1 MSSNIGT
8 ITLRSSGTY
17 VGRVETLQVAM
28 TIALRP
34 VVSQNPKAP
43 KFDIMALNA
52 VAKVWVKVG
61 ALFALTSN
69 STGEEFLNGRIDD
82 PSLSEPIQVSA
93 FRQEDGSYNVVWQRQ
108 QRRAALPTASAA
120 SDDMP
125 PLPMDD
131 GGPGASLTG
140 GGATG
145 GGEAGGERDGLGSS
159 TAPDAPE
166 NAGKRGKRE
175 PVDA

>member
-1 MSSNIGT
+1 MNIGE
-8 ITLRSSGTY
+8 IKLNANGNFI
-17 VGRVETLQVAM
+17 GRIATFQLTM

-43 KFDIMALNA
+43 KFDIMALNP

-61 ALFALTSN
+61 AFFALTSN

-82 PSLSEPIQVSA
+82 PSLSEPVQVSA

-108 QRRAALPTASAA
+108 QRRASLPVASNAA
-120 SDDMP
+120 DDMP

-131 GGPGASLTG
+131 GNASQSGAASDTG
-140 GGATG
+140 
-145 GGEAGGERDGLGSS
+145 DGLGSS

-166 NAGKRGKRE
+166 VQARGRSKRE